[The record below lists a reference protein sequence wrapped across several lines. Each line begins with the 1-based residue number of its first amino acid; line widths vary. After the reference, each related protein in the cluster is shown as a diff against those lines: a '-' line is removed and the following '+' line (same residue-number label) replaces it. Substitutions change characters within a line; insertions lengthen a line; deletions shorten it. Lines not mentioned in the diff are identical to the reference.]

1 MSNEFMGNLPES
13 ESKALSLCGIT
24 TTRQLA
30 NIPPQDLL
38 KELQQA
44 HSFFPNDIPEE
55 LLSEERLAQIC
66 EGANHHVIGFPE
78 TSEEE
83 GARLASNR
91 ISENIRV
98 FGSQEESKDDD
109 FVVGHVP
116 VITGIPDA
124 AEEQTE
130 PVSSFGHAEAE
141 QGKSMRFSTIRCG
154 HPIAIYMGSIATL
167 LLIPAFFLV
176 VGIVVEVMGKGLSH
190 TQLYIALA
198 IVIAILVFYFI
209 MNSFARCTVC
219 HINIFSLR
227 AYPRNK
233 YAFRI
238 PLLGCTFST
247 ALRILFTMKFT
258 CPACG
263 TKLKL
268 SGHNPHHRR
277 HGAGHDLY
285 KSRHHHH

>member
-1 MSNEFMGNLPES
+1 MSDEFLGNLPEG

-30 NIPPQDLL
+30 NITPQDLL
-38 KELQQA
+38 KELEQA
-44 HSFFPNDIPEE
+44 HSFFPNDIPDE
-55 LLSEERLAQIC
+55 LLNEKRLAEIC
-66 EGANHHVIGFPE
+66 GGARNQVYSFPE
-78 TSEEE
+78 TDEEE

-91 ISENIRV
+91 ISEDIRV
-98 FGSQEESKDDD
+98 FGVQGESKDDD
-109 FVVGHVP
+109 FVVGHAP

-124 AEEQTE
+124 VEEQTE
-130 PVSSFGHAEAE
+130 PVSNFGHAEAE

-154 HPIAIYMGSIATL
+154 HPITVYVGAIATL
-167 LLIPAFFLV
+167 LLIPAVCLL
-176 VGIVVEVMGKGLSH
+176 VGIVVAVMSKGLSEGD
-190 TQLYIALA
+190 LNLALA
-198 IVIAILVFYFI
+198 AVIAILIFYFI
-209 MNSFARCTVC
+209 MNAAARCTVC

-238 PLLGCTFST
+238 PLLGYTFST

-268 SGHNPHHRR
+268 SGSNPHHHKR
-277 HGAGHDLY
+277 GSGHDLY
-285 KSRHHHH
+285 KSRHRH